1 MKNIYLL
8 AVGIFF
14 LSFFTGCSKD
24 FLRSYEH
31 RIEGSWRLIDVDR
44 TGIGGSTSNLPFK
57 DGVFTFSEN
66 GELEYV
72 NNVGEIYKGS
82 WDIRREWVRGNCST
96 NEDGSRQCDDRNVR
110 SLHITSV
117 NFQTQDVRSEYFNEI
132 VFTNTNRFKAFIHNS
147 FHSYVFRFVR
157 Q

>member
-1 MKNIYLL
+1 MKKIYFL
-8 AVGIFF
+8 APGMFF

-44 TGIGGSTSNLPFK
+44 TGIGGSTSNLPFR

-66 GELEYV
+66 GEFEYI

-82 WDIRREWVRGNCST
+82 WDIRREWIRVIVPLVKMAAANVMTVMSGACI
-96 NEDGSRQCDDRNVR
+96 SRQ
-110 SLHITSV
+110 
-117 NFQTQDVRSEYFNEI
+117 
-132 VFTNTNRFKAFIHNS
+132 
-147 FHSYVFRFVR
+147 
-157 Q
+157 